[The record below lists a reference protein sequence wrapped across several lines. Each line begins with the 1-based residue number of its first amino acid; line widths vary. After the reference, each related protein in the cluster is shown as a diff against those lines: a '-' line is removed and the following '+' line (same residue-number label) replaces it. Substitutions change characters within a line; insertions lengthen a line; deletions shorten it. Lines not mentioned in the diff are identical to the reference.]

1 MEVFKYHGIHRWY
14 HHNAAILIIWNWHQ
28 KIAHLIILH
37 YYSTQPT
44 TLLLSRILNL
54 MWHILLVWYAKL
66 LKELILP
73 VIPETSQIVCR
84 LLQILLSKQARK
96 YFIQKLNGCRDGWIC
111 TCWLKFIGM
120 SDAMFIFT
128 YVGMVVWNIAIYVI
142 MVLVCEL
149 CQPGYISSSLHLL
162 DFWKKFLEY
171 NVFCCVVPP
180 THKNV
185 SS

>member
-66 LKELILP
+66 LKELVLP

-142 MVLVCEL
+142 WFLYVNFVSLATSRH
-149 CQPGYISSSLHLL
+149 PYICLIFGRN
-162 DFWKKFLEY
+162 FWNTMF
-171 NVFCCVVPP
+171 FCCVVPP